1 MNKFNEIT
9 PASLSRKQ
17 EMELVEN
24 EFNDPRKTVI
34 RRLFDQTALYNELF
48 DKNRI
53 KFSDTALEYA
63 LNKELNDYIGS
74 IEKAKL
80 KVEEGMPS
88 PFNDIF
94 GSYSKLVSSLRSY
107 ISSDKTKTADINVWL
122 TSIRESG
129 NLLDQLLTLA
139 LNKKV
144 AERNMFMTPDP
155 SKNVKPV
162 DDKEIINLWLLQKQV
177 SSGYNIHQLETV
189 FKSYDTLPKTE
200 RTRLDN
206 ILLRLKSGEN
216 VKESQKY
223 ITDKEK
229 RRLGVKFEAD
239 LRGMTPDVI
248 RQEIARLELQKK
260 LDIEKLQ
267 KEGNEIEGS
276 YRPLEMQKIN
286 DINTY
291 YDRQITTYK
300 KILDRL
306 RQRNPE
312 DYYIYR
318 MLPPLRRDQ
327 LPALRPREPEALTR
341 ENILPAEY
349 VNLLDSATGS
359 GAYGGQA
366 GYDMA
371 RVYRIAEQWQNF
383 PYYVPP
389 NNPVVRMVNPRSRV
403 NINTEGAGNAR
414 GGVLPLLAA
423 RVLGKKLLGK
433 VGKKVAKKAVK
444 NVVEKGLENEAQEGG
459 FLPMLAARVV
469 GKKLLGK
476 VGKKVAKNA
485 VENAVEN
492 EGGFL
497 PMLAA
502 RVVGKKLLGKVGK
515 KVAKNAVENAVSGDG
530 RKKAKKSG
538 KPKYDVI

>member
-1 MNKFNEIT
+1 MPRSNTAMNKFNEIT

-485 VENAVEN
+485 VENAV
-492 EGGFL
+492 
-497 PMLAA
+497 
-502 RVVGKKLLGKVGK
+502 
-515 KVAKNAVENAVSGDG
+515 SGDG

>member
-1 MNKFNEIT
+1 MPRSNTAMNKFNEIT

-94 GSYSKLVSSLRSY
+94 GAYSKLVSSLRSY

-144 AERNMFMTPDP
+144 VERNMFMTPDP
-155 SKNVKPV
+155 AKNVKPV

-223 ITDKEK
+223 ITDKEN
-229 RRLGVKFEAD
+229 RRLNVRFESD

-306 RQRNPE
+306 RQVNPE
-312 DYYIYR
+312 DYYGYT
-318 MLPPLRRDQ
+318 MLAPLRRDQ
-327 LPALRPREPEALTR
+327 LPALRPRPSKESEVRPPTVPSRPIYPGQNEAQLND
-341 ENILPAEY
+341 E
-349 VNLLDSATGS
+349 LDAYASSQGS
-359 GAYGGQA
+359 GHAFGGQA

-389 NNPVVRMVNPRSRV
+389 NNPVVHMVNPRSRV

-423 RVLGKKLLGK
+423 RVLGKKLLK
-433 VGKKVAKKAVK
+433 SVGKKVAKKAVK

-459 FLPMLAARVV
+459 FLPL
-469 GKKLLGK
+469 
-476 VGKKVAKNA
+476 
-485 VENAVEN
+485 
-492 EGGFL
+492 
-497 PMLAA
+497 LAA

-538 KPKYDVI
+538 KPTYDVI